1 MSTTGTTP
9 TTSPVTSPVTNPPQ
23 RAWRLGTR
31 RLGGRARKVTL
42 LVHIIAAGTWIGIDV
57 VVAIMVLVGWFA
69 ESDATRGT
77 AYQAL
82 GLFAVWPMLIA
93 GLTSLAS
100 GLVLG
105 WGSKYGLI
113 RYWWVAVKLVLNVV
127 LTTLVLL
134 ALRPSIPDVVAHGQ
148 ALSAGQS
155 SDRDVSQLFFPPAVS
170 LVALTFA
177 TTLSVFKPWGRVRRV
192 AGGR

>member
-1 MSTTGTTP
+1 MSTTDTGPTTGPTTTP
-9 TTSPVTSPVTNPPQ
+9 VTTPPQ
-23 RAWRLGTR
+23 RAW

-113 RYWWVAVKLVLNVV
+113 RYWWVGVKLVLNVV
-127 LTTLVLL
+127 LTALVLI
-134 ALRPSIPDVVAHGQ
+134 ALRPSIPDVIAHGQ

-155 SDRDVSQLFFPPAVS
+155 SDRDVSQLFFPPTVS

-177 TTLSVFKPWGRVRRV
+177 TTLSVFKPWGRIRRV